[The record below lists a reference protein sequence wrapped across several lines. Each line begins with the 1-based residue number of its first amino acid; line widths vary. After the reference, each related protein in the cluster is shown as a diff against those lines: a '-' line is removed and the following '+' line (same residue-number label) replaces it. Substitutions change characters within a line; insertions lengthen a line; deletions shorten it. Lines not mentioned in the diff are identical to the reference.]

1 VVPNFGDFVT
11 VRALVNMPGVDDG
24 MVKTVEWGPR
34 LAKLVR
40 LGRYEIVE
48 QTHVQPAAEPPA
60 DLPPG
65 EETVGAAEA
74 PTTKNRSR
82 GR

>member
-48 QTHVQPAAEPPA
+48 QTHVQPPA

-65 EETVGAAEA
+65 EETVGAAGA
-74 PTTKNRSR
+74 STTKNRSR